1 MATNQAKEVIQKEIV
16 NLRRVVKGSKLG
28 KHITDNILIPILQK
42 LDPIIDEI
50 LDWMGFLLQDEIQYL
65 LSTAS
70 QGGDTYEIYYVDTSM
85 PYGQKSVKVGEYTAS
100 EKGGPPRSP
109 RGGGS
114 DMPQSGT
121 LHQSI
126 VYKITGSTITVG
138 IEDIE
143 SPYRLWFKWGK
154 LFLFEDNEIKPR
166 STGQYGQILD
176 DPSYGKGV
184 HYRPY
189 FTSAIANIKPQLK
202 KRFREEFQKGLNEVT
217 KRPTVKRAIEIH
229 FIWKTVVTND

>member
-1 MATNQAKEVIQKEIV
+1 MATDQAKEVIQKEIAS
-16 NLRRVVKGSKLG
+16 LHRVVKGSKLG
-28 KHITDNILIPILQK
+28 KHITDNILIPILEK

-50 LDWMGFLLQDEIQYL
+50 LDWMGFLLRDEIQYL

-70 QGGDTYEIYYVDTSM
+70 QGGDTYEIYYVDPSM

-114 DMPQSGT
+114 EFPQSGT
-121 LHQSI
+121 LYESI
-126 VYKITGSTITVG
+126 IYQIKGSTITVG
-138 IEDIE
+138 IKDTQ

-154 LFLFEDNEIKPR
+154 LFLFADNQIESR

-176 DPSYGKGV
+176 DPAYA

-189 FTSAIANIKPQLK
+189 FTSAIANIRPQLK
-202 KRFREEFQKGLNEVT
+202 KRFREEFNKGLNEVT

-229 FIWKTVVTND
+229 FRWKTV